1 MPSSQ
6 RSVNRP
12 SRKWPTVAWIAI
24 VGVGAAGL
32 LTAVASARPDSTAQG
47 SPLVINSAQAPAT
60 LDPGAGCLAP
70 EVGFIANFY
79 ARLTQYG
86 TKAGPNGTRQ
96 VDPANIR
103 PWVAKSWTISKDG
116 LTYTFKLRT
125 GLKFPSGKPVNAAAV
140 KYSIDRAI
148 TMALCGSAFLLDN
161 RFDPLVIKKVSTPDD
176 ETVVLRLS
184 GPNQNM
190 LQDLAMPAG
199 GIVDPAAVEAHGGV
213 QAGKINTWMASHVA
227 GYGPYLLQSY
237 QANKSAV
244 LVANPTFFDPPA
256 SKKIIV
262 SFISSDP
269 TLLLN
274 ARSGKADVTLG
285 LTKQSINSL
294 KTNSCCR
301 IVANDGPFAQQVV
314 FNNKRAPFTNK
325 TFREALT
332 YAVPYTDIQSK
343 IVYGYGR
350 LFYGEWVP
358 YFPWFNAKI
367 GTPRAFDMK
376 KAQALIAKSGV
387 KTPITIGLLLPE
399 GDNVGEQVA
408 TTLQGIWRQLG
419 ITVNIDKA
427 TSADY
432 INTLN
437 AHKHQAA
444 MYLDGPGVI
453 AADYLWGY
461 DATCG
466 ITYSYTQFCSKPA
479 DKMIRQL
486 WTTKDPAKRQKLTDS
501 ANKLWI
507 AGSPAIKVYAD
518 KYVAI
523 LSPKVKG
530 YVYSHLPEFR
540 GWSK

>member
-1 MPSSQ
+1 MASSHRPASR
-6 RSVNRP
+6 RSLV
-12 SRKWPTVAWIAI
+12 WPTLAALIALMA
-24 VGVGAAGL
+24 VAGL
-32 LTAVASARPDSTAQG
+32 LSVGASAKTQAASQSST
-47 SPLVINSAQAPAT
+47 PLVINSSQAPAT

-86 TKAGPNGTRQ
+86 TKPGPNGTRQ
-96 VDPANIR
+96 VDPSNLN
-103 PWVAKSWTISKDG
+103 PWVAKSWTISPNG
-116 LTYTFKLRT
+116 LTYTFKIRT

-140 KYSIDRAI
+140 KYSLDRSI
-148 TMALCGSAFLLDN
+148 KMALCGSAFVLDN
-161 RFDPLVIKKVSTPDD
+161 RFSPLVIKSVAAPDAQ
-176 ETVVLRLS
+176 TVVLHLS
-184 GPNQNM
+184 GQNQNM
-190 LQDLAMPAG
+190 LQDLAMPGA
-199 GIVDPAAVEAHGGV
+199 GIVDPSVVEAHGGV
-213 QAGKINTWMASHVA
+213 KAGKINPYMASHVA
-227 GYGPYLLQSY
+227 GYGPFLLQSY

-244 LVANPTFFDPPA
+244 LVANPTFFDPPK

-262 SFISSDP
+262 NFISSDP

-294 KTNSCCR
+294 KSNSCCR

-314 FNNKRAPFTNK
+314 FNNTKAPFTNK
-325 TFREALT
+325 TLREALT
-332 YAVPYTDIQSK
+332 YAVPYKDILSR
-343 IVYGYGR
+343 IVYGYGK

-358 YFPWFNAKI
+358 YFPWYNAKI
-367 GTPRAFDMK
+367 GQPRAYDLK

-387 KTPITIGLLLPE
+387 KTPINIGLLLPE

-408 TTLQGIWRQLG
+408 TTLQGLWRQIG
-419 ITVNIDKA
+419 VNVTINKA

-437 AHKHQAA
+437 AHKFQAA

-453 AADYLWGY
+453 APDYYWGY

-466 ITYSYTQFCSKPA
+466 IVYSYTLFCSKPA

-486 WTTKDPAKRQKLTDS
+486 WTTTNPKKRQQLTDA

-518 KYVAI
+518 KYVAV

-540 GWSK
+540 GWSR